1 MGQAFTPEVIAS
13 IHKQTAGQPFLVNRC
28 AQILTE
34 EMNIPKN
41 ETITMVHFSKAHTQL
56 LEERNTNIEHLLTN
70 IRRDRRFESLL
81 IRIMSCKIGLPF
93 NIDNEIMNELVTYGV
108 IVKGTNRMYEIANP
122 IYQHHIQQN
131 IKPLPSKPPAR
142 TLDTSLH

>member
-1 MGQAFTPEVIAS
+1 MKWVKPSLLKLCFYSQADCWATVPRQSVRANSHRGMNTKLTP
-13 IHKQTAGQPFLVNRC
+13 
-28 AQILTE
+28 
-34 EMNIPKN
+34 
-41 ETITMVHFSKAHTQL
+41 MVHFSKAHTQL